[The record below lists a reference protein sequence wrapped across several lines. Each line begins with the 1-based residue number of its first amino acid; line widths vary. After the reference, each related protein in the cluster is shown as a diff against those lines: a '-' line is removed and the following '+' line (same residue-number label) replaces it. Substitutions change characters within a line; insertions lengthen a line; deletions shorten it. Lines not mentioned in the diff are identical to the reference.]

1 VGLQPFTWTRRSRTV
16 SATRASSGASLAI
29 KIDKEI
35 LDWVVTAFKES
46 HADEMK
52 YHLETTAAF
61 KPQYK
66 KPFDILSEKNRG
78 YKRKKAI
85 FSKKN
90 DRFDIWLL
98 G

>member
-1 VGLQPFTWTRRSRTV
+1 
-16 SATRASSGASLAI
+16 
-29 KIDKEI
+29 
-35 LDWVVTAFKES
+35 
-46 HADEMK
+46 MK

-61 KPQYK
+61 KPQNK
-66 KPFDILSEKNRG
+66 EPFDIFSETNRV

-85 FSKKN
+85 FPEKN

>member
-1 VGLQPFTWTRRSRTV
+1 
-16 SATRASSGASLAI
+16 
-29 KIDKEI
+29 
-35 LDWVVTAFKES
+35 
-46 HADEMK
+46 MK

-61 KPQYK
+61 KPQNK
-66 KPFDILSEKNRG
+66 EPFDIFSETNRL

-85 FSKKN
+85 FPEKN